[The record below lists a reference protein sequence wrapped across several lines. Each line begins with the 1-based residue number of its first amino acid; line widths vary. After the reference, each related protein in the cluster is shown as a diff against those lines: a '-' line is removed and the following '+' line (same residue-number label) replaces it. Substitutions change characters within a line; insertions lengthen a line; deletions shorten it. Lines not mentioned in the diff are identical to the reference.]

1 MELRFTG
8 FEEAKAKLQSMID
21 TLIKDM
27 NPQNAFDMFAQDL
40 TAETEL
46 AAHGRC
52 AETAT
57 RANTLEAKV

>member
-1 MELRFTG
+1 
-8 FEEAKAKLQSMID
+8 MID

-46 AAHGRC
+46 AAHERC
-52 AETAT
+52 AGTTT
-57 RANTLEAKV
+57 RTKKLEAKV